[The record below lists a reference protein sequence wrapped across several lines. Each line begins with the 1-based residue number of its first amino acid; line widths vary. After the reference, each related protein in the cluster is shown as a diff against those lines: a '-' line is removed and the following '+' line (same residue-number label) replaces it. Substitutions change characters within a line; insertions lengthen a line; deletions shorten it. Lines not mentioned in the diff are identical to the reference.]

1 MQLGGALLIFTF
13 VADMSRILFHILTLS
28 LVGIPAAQGLI
39 SLWAATSRRHW
50 FLRALAVWAGIV
62 VLIPIR
68 AYEPA
73 VVLAIESLV
82 IVRLV
87 RTAGYLRQ
95 PRDDQLRSMRLQF
108 GLRDLLLFMLLVGLI
123 VVTFQQINRGYALKE
138 WVAFAITGSL
148 TGAVVCVAAGLAI
161 GPRRWLMRL
170 LLATVIA
177 AAVPLIE
184 ATARDSSR
192 AQALWEALGALYNA
206 PFNLPSMLAIAL
218 AFVELAGFILVGVSL
233 VYFRWAGRST
243 WLQVARRLALT
254 LAAIE
259 CVWLAWLYYQ
269 MFFLTPFP
277 PPFAGGTNHYRR
289 IAEIAQLLGGNRG
302 RGPAPGADVPSLA
315 VEARTLLET
324 SNFVELDGVVGM
336 LRSDVDHDKIA
347 SGMRELARVF
357 DSDAKTATF
366 NRAAELGVANVRLGA
381 MLNRGGTVG
390 DALVGSSC
398 EATGLANLVQSRA
411 SISPDKMQSTIAAL
425 QRALAEEECVDI
437 IAQRDAALEE
447 RIGGWPIRLEI
458 VIQKVMGVK
467 SPGTRALVF
476 ARQRLAARNVLLQAD
491 LAIRLYQ
498 HHHGQLPGLLSDLV
512 PDFLHEV
519 PGDPFSVSDNL
530 IHYRIYGSTFLLY
543 SVGMDGH
550 DDDGTLA
557 PTNREYWRRGKNP
570 QYDYDLETDTR

>member
-1 MQLGGALLIFTF
+1 
-13 VADMSRILFHILTLS
+13 MSRIWFHILTLS
-28 LVGIPAAQGLI
+28 LVGLPAAQGLI

-95 PRDDQLRSMRLQF
+95 LRDNKLRSMRLQF
-108 GLRDLLLFMLLVGLI
+108 GLRDLLLFMLLVGLT
-123 VVTFQQINRGYALKE
+123 VVTFQAINRGYTLNE

-148 TGAVVCVAAGLAI
+148 TGAVDCIAAGLAI

-170 LLATVIA
+170 LLATVIVTA
-177 AAVPLIE
+177 APLIE

-192 AQALWEALGALYNA
+192 AQGLWEALGALYNS
-206 PFNLPSMLAIAL
+206 PFNLPSMLTIAL
-218 AFVELAGFILVGVSL
+218 AFVEFAGFVLVGVSL
-233 VYFRWAGRST
+233 VYFRWAGRSR
-243 WLQVARRLALT
+243 WLQVARRVMLAL
-254 LAAIE
+254 AAVE

-289 IAEIAQLLGGNRG
+289 IGEIAQLLGGNRG
-302 RGPAPGADVPSLA
+302 RGPAPGVDVQSL
-315 VEARTLLET
+315 VGEARTLLET
-324 SNFVELDGVVGM
+324 SNYVELDGVVGN
-336 LRSDVDHDKIA
+336 LRSDVDHIKIA

-357 DSDAKTATF
+357 ENDAKTATF
-366 NRAAELGVANVRLGA
+366 NRAAELGVANLRLGT
-381 MLNRGGTVG
+381 MLNRGGTVVDG
-390 DALVGSSC
+390 LVGTAC
-398 EATGLANLVQSRA
+398 EGVGLHTVVKSRIA
-411 SISPDKMQSTIAAL
+411 LSPDKMRPTIAGL
-425 QRALAEEECVDI
+425 QRALAEEESIEV

-447 RIGGWPIRLEI
+447 RIGGWQIRLEI
-458 VIQKVMGVK
+458 VVQKTMGVDAAGK
-467 SPGTRALVF
+467 VAFAF
-476 ARQRLAARNVLLQAD
+476 ARRRLAARNVLLQAD

-498 HHHGQLPGLLSDLV
+498 HDHGELPKSLLDVV
-512 PDFLHEV
+512 PEYLPEV
-519 PGDPFSVSDNL
+519 PRDPFSASSDF
-530 IHYRIYGSTFLLY
+530 IHYRIDGDAFLLY

-550 DDDGTLA
+550 DDGGTLA
-557 PTNREYWRRGKNP
+557 PTNQEYWRRGKNS
-570 QYDYDLETDTR
+570 QYDYDLENDTR